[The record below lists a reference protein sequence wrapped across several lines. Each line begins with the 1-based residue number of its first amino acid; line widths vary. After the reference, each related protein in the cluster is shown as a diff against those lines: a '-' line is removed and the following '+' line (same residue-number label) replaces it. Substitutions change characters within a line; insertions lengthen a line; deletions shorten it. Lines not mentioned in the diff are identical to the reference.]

1 MTKRRTSIRLDDDTL
16 GLIDKLRGPDTTRTD
31 VIAELLHDLKRRL
44 FFDRVGIDEQNELT
58 RQHREKTR
66 AAHMLQLRL
75 DDYLLEWYQLNC
87 YNLTSCIKV
96 AVRDAYNVKGAGV

>member
-1 MTKRRTSIRLDDDTL
+1 MTKRRTSIRLDDYTL
-16 GLIDKLRGPDTTRTD
+16 GLIDKLRGPGTTRTD
-31 VIAELLHDLKRRL
+31 VIAELLHELKRRL
-44 FFDRVGIDEQNELT
+44 FFDRVDPFEHSELT

-75 DDYLLEWYQLNC
+75 DDYLLDWYQLNC

-96 AVRDAYNVKGAGV
+96 AVRDAFNTKGAGV